1 MDYFRAALV
10 IAPQIFAG
18 CLIYLLLL
26 KRTEVAAIELLSI
39 GFAIGITAS
48 TICDQIFVNLNWP
61 KIGWLLPLFVSIFVG
76 SYILWAKK
84 IVLARVA
91 WQGELKK
98 TFFPVVSIATIA
110 LGTEWFWLFPS
121 GIFLVIAATL
131 MYFPK
136 FGFQKIATRMSL
148 LASVVAM
155 YIMVSTRPKI
165 WWMLEE
171 NDYPFLQALSS
182 SIANWGPSD
191 YFLQTG
197 SPLKYH
203 WFIYAWV
210 GLVERSAKTEPYLVL
225 TRISPAIFTL
235 LITGIIWTVFNNF
248 SDSSRKKLAF
258 TFVVMMSSSYPLWGG
273 GMKITTLSSPSQYYA
288 FIFLIASL
296 HFLILTSRDSLRLA
310 TLLSSI
316 FAAATILT
324 KAPHGFVLVS
334 GIVFHLGSIFFYK
347 NTQKHQIIKVE
358 VSMLFVALSTY
369 LLFVSGPGFENSAAF
384 QFGGFLWQIQGEV
397 RLAPTLYVFTF
408 GILTVI
414 SLSLIPFLIFLS
426 GYLTNQRNP
435 EHFYY
440 FGLGSIAFG
449 SSVAILVIANYGENL
464 YFLHAAVVISN
475 IVGLFSLIESDNLRL
490 PKLSFNFLLIPL
502 GVSICIA
509 SFFIPNINSGSKVAI
524 ISRSMRPVFG
534 SLIILTYVTFI
545 CISRRRNIKHIRAT
559 VFQVLLVAISMSI
572 TFSFA
577 NWIILMPTKSDEF
590 KRNGLTYLPN
600 QDVLDVAG
608 WIRNNSELKDIVASN
623 FGWPLLKNDELK
635 YFTAPCTSFK
645 DKSVV
650 EESCRRT
657 SNAQLV
663 VYLGRRSWLQTTTFQ
678 YSNKNDVAEKR
689 QRTILNFA
697 QNPDQKTYDLL
708 HSGGVDWFV
717 VDRSTTSLE
726 SWLPFAEIKFTS
738 DSFFVLK
745 I

>member
-1 MDYFRAALV
+1 
-10 IAPQIFAG
+10 
-18 CLIYLLLL
+18 
-26 KRTEVAAIELLSI
+26 
-39 GFAIGITAS
+39 
-48 TICDQIFVNLNWP
+48 
-61 KIGWLLPLFVSIFVG
+61 
-76 SYILWAKK
+76 
-84 IVLARVA
+84 
-91 WQGELKK
+91 
-98 TFFPVVSIATIA
+98 
-110 LGTEWFWLFPS
+110 
-121 GIFLVIAATL
+121 
-131 MYFPK
+131 
-136 FGFQKIATRMSL
+136 
-148 LASVVAM
+148 
-155 YIMVSTRPKI
+155 
-165 WWMLEE
+165 
-171 NDYPFLQALSS
+171 
-182 SIANWGPSD
+182 
-191 YFLQTG
+191 
-197 SPLKYH
+197 
-203 WFIYAWV
+203 
-210 GLVERSAKTEPYLVL
+210 
-225 TRISPAIFTL
+225 
-235 LITGIIWTVFNNF
+235 
-248 SDSSRKKLAF
+248 
-258 TFVVMMSSSYPLWGG
+258 
-273 GMKITTLSSPSQYYA
+273 
-288 FIFLIASL
+288 
-296 HFLILTSRDSLRLA
+296 LILTSRDSLRLA

-324 KAPHGFVLVS
+324 KAPHGFVLIS
-334 GIVFHLGSIFFYK
+334 GIVFHLGSILFYK
-347 NTQKHQIIKVE
+347 NIRKYQIIKVE

-369 LLFVSGPGFENSAAF
+369 LLFVSGPGFENSAAI

-426 GYLTNQRNP
+426 GYFTNQRNP

-440 FGLGSIAFG
+440 FGLGSIVFG
-449 SSVAILVIANYGENL
+449 ASVAILVIANYGENL

-490 PKLSFNFLLIPL
+490 PKLSFNFLLTPL

-534 SLIILTYVTFI
+534 SLIILTYLTFI
-545 CISRRRNIKHIRAT
+545 CISRRQNIKHIRAS
-559 VFQVLLVAISMSI
+559 VFQVLLVAITMSV

-600 QDVLDVAG
+600 QDVLNVAG
-608 WIRNNSELKDIVASN
+608 WIRNNSELTDIVASN

-645 DKSVV
+645 NKSIA

-678 YSNKNDVAEKR
+678 YSNENDVTEKR

-708 HSGGVDWFV
+708 QSGGVDWFV

-726 SWLPFAEIKFTS
+726 SWLPFAEIRYAS